1 MDNPKHI
8 NEFINK
14 YSNDNRFYT
23 KVDGLNIEEGKNAVE
38 MGGFPGQV
46 TLATWAGGRGTDI
59 KLDNISINSGGL
71 HVIIPFQMINK
82 RNENQGIGRSGRQ
95 GQPGS
100 VTIYRGLNDK
110 YNETPNFSEKEE
122 LYLNIKINLMS

>member
-1 MDNPKHI
+1 MDNPKYI

-23 KVDGLNIEEGKNAVE
+23 KIDGLNIEEGKNAVE
-38 MGGFPGQV
+38 MGGFPDQV
-46 TLATWAGGRGTDI
+46 TLDTWVGGRGTDI

-95 GQPGS
+95 G
-100 VTIYRGLNDK
+100 
-110 YNETPNFSEKEE
+110 E
-122 LYLNIKINLMS
+122 LGQLLFIED